1 MKNTDISEL
10 MDIGDLYSS
19 LESILE
25 YINKTNPTAGILLN
39 DLLRRVIIIAAVSE
53 FESRITSTIGN
64 MKVDNIKIKELVK
77 KFTNRQFWNMF
88 SINENERNINHFLS
102 YFGEDFKES
111 ISSEIKKSDEL
122 TQGMLDF
129 IELVKLRNELSHKG
143 FLISD
148 TTLPLTY
155 RESFDWYKK
164 AKNLVDFI
172 EQKLLE

>member
-25 YINKTNPTAGILLN
+25 NINKTDPTAGILLN
-39 DLLRRVIIIAAVSE
+39 DLLRRIIIIAAVSE

-77 KFTNRQFWNMF
+77 KFTDRQFWNMF
-88 SINENERNINHFLS
+88 SINENESNINHFLS
-102 YFGEDFKES
+102 YFGEDFKKS
-111 ISSEIKKSDEL
+111 ISNEIKKNDEL
-122 TQGMLDF
+122 TKGMSDF
-129 IELVKLRNELSHKG
+129 IELVRFRNELSHKG

-148 TTLPLTY
+148 PTLPLTY

-172 EQKLLE
+172 EHKLLE